1 MKKLI
6 GINRDADAHW
16 VGDGFPVRTIFSYPD
31 ARPVHQP
38 VPAAGLRRPG
48 RVPAV
53 GPAARRRA
61 SIRTAGSRP

>member
-16 VGDGFPVRTIFSYPD
+16 VGNGFPVRTIFSFQTLGQCISPFLML
-31 ARPVHQP
+31 
-38 VPAAGLRRPG
+38 GLRWPS

-53 GPAARRRA
+53 GPTPR
-61 SIRTAGSRP
+61 SR